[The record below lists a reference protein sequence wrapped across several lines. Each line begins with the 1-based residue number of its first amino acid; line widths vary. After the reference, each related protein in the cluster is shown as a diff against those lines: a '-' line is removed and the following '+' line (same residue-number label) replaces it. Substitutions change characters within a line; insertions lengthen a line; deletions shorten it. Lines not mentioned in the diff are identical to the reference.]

1 MPCCRLEVRDRI
13 QINFE
18 NMIMQGK
25 VSEHGQTCDF
35 LQPELESN
43 THAANLT
50 GPRPVFIFYYLM
62 HNMNRSSSRMANL
75 HAHKDRS
82 CTAMKLGCT
91 NLGKTIP
98 WLSAK
103 SVILPMS
110 LCRRALI
117 VFSTRAFPSPWP

>member
-1 MPCCRLEVRDRI
+1 MSCCGLEVRDRI

-50 GPRPVFIFYYLM
+50 GAKACFYLLLL
-62 HNMNRSSSRMANL
+62 NA
-75 HAHKDRS
+75 
-82 CTAMKLGCT
+82 
-91 NLGKTIP
+91 
-98 WLSAK
+98 
-103 SVILPMS
+103 
-110 LCRRALI
+110 
-117 VFSTRAFPSPWP
+117 